1 MTRCALLAVILA
13 TFAARATAE
22 TVFYVA
28 DHEVKKVIKIKE
40 DGTLLWDYPND
51 NAHDVQVLPNKNILL
66 NRAKGVQEV
75 TPDKKVVWEY
85 RSAGSPEAVQRLAN
99 GNTLIADN
107 ARMTVLELD
116 AAGKTVW
123 EYKVANDNKRPT
135 PTMRMVRRLDNG
147 NTLTCASTED
157 AVLEIDRSGKIVWKY
172 ALPFPYLPTR
182 QPGRPLR
189 HRGRPGRQDGVEIRR
204 RRRPGRPTAEL
215 AQRPRALEE
224 QQHAHRRRARR
235 RHPRGVAGQENRA
248 DHPQPGDETSS
259 DDRGRRGIADIP
271 V

>member
-135 PTMRMVRRLDNG
+135 PTMRMVRRLAHG

-172 ALPFPYLPTR
+172 ALPFPYLATR
-182 QPGRPLR
+182 LPSGNTLISSGSGYGSPVG
-189 HRGRPGRQDGVEIRR
+189 HFVNEVDPDGKTVGEYGG
-204 RRRPGRPTAEL
+204 P
-215 AQRPRALEE
+215 
-224 QQHAHRRRARR
+224 
-235 RHPRGVAGQENRA
+235 
-248 DHPQPGDETSS
+248 
-259 DDRGRRGIADIP
+259 
-271 V
+271 